1 MVQASGRGK
10 KNEVA
15 PCIVRS
21 TLVGDVSESC
31 LSDLFTLYFI
41 SDRSQSLDPVGPV
54 AKVRPLA
61 NDAQAAK
68 VGTIAS
74 KEYPNSACL
83 IMDFQRFSKDFQ
95 WIPADSPYISADF
108 PLIFHGFSRILHG
121 FPWIFH
127 RIPRRPL
134 PFLGQDFFPKTRVRN
149 SDSCVNISYL
159 KIYYQ

>member
-1 MVQASGRGK
+1 MR
-10 KNEVA
+10 VA
-15 PCIVRS
+15 FQILLHCIS
-21 TLVGDVSESC
+21 
-31 LSDLFTLYFI
+31 F
-41 SDRSQSLDPVGPV
+41 SDRLQRLDPVGPV

-83 IMDFQRFSKDFQ
+83 IMDFQRFSMDFQ
-95 WIPADSPYISADF
+95 WISADSPYISADF

-159 KIYYQ
+159 KIYY

>member
-1 MVQASGRGK
+1 MDCGLLDGWTYGVNEHMPNTLFCKVPASRRCK
-10 KNEVA
+10 K
-15 PCIVRS
+15 VRPS
-21 TLVGDVSESC
+21 K
-31 LSDLFTLYFI
+31 
-41 SDRSQSLDPVGPV
+41 RLDPVGPV

-83 IMDFQRFSKDFQ
+83 IMDFQRFSMDFQ
-95 WIPADSPYISADF
+95 WISADSPYISADF

-134 PFLGQDFFPKTRVRN
+134 PFLGQDFFPKTRLRN
-149 SDSCVNISYL
+149 SDS
-159 KIYYQ
+159 

>member
-1 MVQASGRGK
+1 M
-10 KNEVA
+10 
-15 PCIVRS
+15 VRS
-21 TLVGDVSESC
+21 SMLQVNAARSVFSH
-31 LSDLFTLYFI
+31 YFPWF
-41 SDRSQSLDPVGPV
+41 S
-54 AKVRPLA
+54 
-61 NDAQAAK
+61 
-68 VGTIAS
+68 S

-134 PFLGQDFFPKTRVRN
+134 PFLGQDFFLKTRVRN
-149 SDSCVNISYL
+149 NGFLRQNFLSKNFLSITPAIFPLCVSYFMESRVGPDMTEVRVLVQFGTFGVLNWLFEVIS
-159 KIYYQ
+159 

>member
-1 MVQASGRGK
+1 MVWSSMLQVNAARSVFPQDFPWFSMDFRGFSVDFHGFSMDFRWISV
-10 KNEVA
+10 NFQGF
-15 PCIVRS
+15 PRIFH
-21 TLVGDVSESC
+21 GVSM
-31 LSDLFTLYFI
+31 DF
-41 SDRSQSLDPVGPV
+41 P
-54 AKVRPLA
+54 
-61 NDAQAAK
+61 QAAK

-149 SDSCVNISYL
+149 SDSWVKISYL
-159 KIYYQ
+159 KSS